1 MEKRKSMSYCIK
13 CGHELIEK
21 ENGIDGMVPYCPNC
35 QEFRFPMFNSAVS
48 ALVLNPKKDK
58 ILLIQQYGRKD
69 NILIAGYVTKG
80 ENAKQAL
87 FREIKEETGCD
98 VELNG
103 VCYIANRIL
112 EDDLRIMVFFNAKLV
127 NENIKYDKN
136 EILDVKWIGY
146 DEIMN
151 KMDDEL
157 RGSYVKTAVYNKKNN
172 LIAPIEIVDV
182 LND

>member
-1 MEKRKSMSYCIK
+1 MNIVV
-13 CGHELIEK
+13 GGIIEK
-21 ENGIDGMVPYCPNC
+21 DGKY
-35 QEFRFPMFNSAVS
+35 
-48 ALVLNPKKDK
+48 
-58 ILLIQQYGRKD
+58 LLIQEAKKMCYGKW
-69 NILIAGYVTKG
+69 NFPAGRLEFK
-80 ENAKQAL
+80 ESLKQG
-87 FREIKEETGCD
+87 EIKEETGCD

>member
-1 MEKRKSMSYCIK
+1 MKYCSE
-13 CGHELIEK
+13 CGTKLILK
-21 ENGIDGMVPYCPNC
+21 ECGIDGEVPYCPTC
-35 QEFRFPMFNSAVS
+35 KQFRFPVFNSAIS
-48 ALVLNPKKDK
+48 TIIFNPTKDK
-58 ILLIQQYGRKD
+58 ILLIKQYGKD
-69 NILIAGYVTKG
+69 FNVLVAGYITKG
-80 ENAKQAL
+80 ENAKETL
-87 FREIKEETGCD
+87 IREIKEETGCD

>member
-1 MEKRKSMSYCIK
+1 MNIVV
-13 CGHELIEK
+13 GGIIEK
-21 ENGIDGMVPYCPNC
+21 DGKY
-35 QEFRFPMFNSAVS
+35 
-48 ALVLNPKKDK
+48 
-58 ILLIQQYGRKD
+58 LLIQEAKKMCYGKW
-69 NILIAGYVTKG
+69 NFPAGRLEFK
-80 ENAKQAL
+80 ESLKQGAI
-87 FREIKEETGCD
+87 REIGCD

>member
-1 MEKRKSMSYCIK
+1 MNIVV
-13 CGHELIEK
+13 GGIIEK
-21 ENGIDGMVPYCPNC
+21 DGKY
-35 QEFRFPMFNSAVS
+35 
-48 ALVLNPKKDK
+48 
-58 ILLIQQYGRKD
+58 LLIQEAKKMCYGKW
-69 NILIAGYVTKG
+69 NFPAGRLEFK
-80 ENAKQAL
+80 ESLKQGAI
-87 FREIKEETGCD
+87 REIKEETGCD

-103 VCYIANRIL
+103 VL

>member
-1 MEKRKSMSYCIK
+1 MNIVV
-13 CGHELIEK
+13 GGIIEK
-21 ENGIDGMVPYCPNC
+21 DGKY
-35 QEFRFPMFNSAVS
+35 
-48 ALVLNPKKDK
+48 
-58 ILLIQQYGRKD
+58 LLIQEAKKMCYGKW
-69 NILIAGYVTKG
+69 NFPAGHLDFNESLEQG
-80 ENAKQAL
+80 AI
-87 FREIKEETGCD
+87 REIKEETGCD
-98 VELNG
+98 VKLDG
-103 VCYIANRIL
+103 VCYVANRIL